1 MEIVPWVDNTSFQ
14 VNSKLMEEA
23 VIIPLPRSMIP
34 RAYSFTTDSDGA
46 ISVTDPSLVWSY
58 SQNTRDSFMCK
69 ESSFH
74 KDRYGYCCEVSVLW
88 GTVTQTYGPEE
99 QNITTSAMTCR
110 PARQLDKSLTSVK
123 ALPTKYDFHIL
134 KTQDSVKYDAAIDRQ
149 FTLKEMKF
157 ALDPLNDY
165 SMLTHVG
172 QELDEFVEMYYQP
185 CVAALFG
192 MNVGTSPD
200 TEPQYF
206 MAYGWLSHSAC
217 TKLS

>member
-1 MEIVPWVDNTSFQ
+1 M
-14 VNSKLMEEA
+14 
-23 VIIPLPRSMIP
+23 
-34 RAYSFTTDSDGA
+34 G
-46 ISVTDPSLVWSY
+46 
-58 SQNTRDSFMCK
+58 
-69 ESSFH
+69 
-74 KDRYGYCCEVSVLW
+74 
-88 GTVTQTYGPEE
+88 
-99 QNITTSAMTCR
+99 
-110 PARQLDKSLTSVK
+110 
-123 ALPTKYDFHIL
+123 HIL

-206 MAYGWLSHSAC
+206 MAYGWLSHSAWPTIC
-217 TKLS
+217 AGIVPLDKDVFQVFLLEEALLYMLRMKIFIVKKITQKAGMWKYVSIHKRIILRCKLRQTHAGTGMQHTILLLLHIFLTISACRKLLR

>member
-1 MEIVPWVDNTSFQ
+1 
-14 VNSKLMEEA
+14 
-23 VIIPLPRSMIP
+23 
-34 RAYSFTTDSDGA
+34 
-46 ISVTDPSLVWSY
+46 
-58 SQNTRDSFMCK
+58 
-69 ESSFH
+69 
-74 KDRYGYCCEVSVLW
+74 
-88 GTVTQTYGPEE
+88 
-99 QNITTSAMTCR
+99 MTCR
-110 PARQLDKSLTSVK
+110 PARQLDKSVVKNNMSNNGEFVAHLDAIVRYKLNQLFTLEKCLTSVK

-185 CVAALFG
+185 CVTALFG

-217 TKLS
+217 TKLSCLADNMRWDRDVGQGCVPSLFVGGGAPLYETGGDTYCKKDNTKGGDVEEVCKYL